1 MNLQHISVIQSKVFD
16 GMQIT
21 FKRMRKNCLR
31 QDNDWNELLEHYFRI
46 SISNCV
52 GNGNRLDYIFST
64 DLFLKSNLIRVN
76 SQNFSVMIHSN
87 LILLPQAYIG
97 HDRTQR

>member
-31 QDNDWNELLEHYFRI
+31 QDNDWNELLEHYVQTIVVRT
-46 SISNCV
+46 
-52 GNGNRLDYIFST
+52 RLDYIFST
-64 DLFLKSNLIRVN
+64 ALF
-76 SQNFSVMIHSN
+76 
-87 LILLPQAYIG
+87 
-97 HDRTQR
+97 

>member
-1 MNLQHISVIQSKVFD
+1 
-16 GMQIT
+16 MQIT
-21 FKRMRKNCLR
+21 FQRMRKNCLR
-31 QDNDWNELLEHYFRI
+31 QDNDWNELLEHYVQTIVVKFRKKMIIEIVRI

>member
-1 MNLQHISVIQSKVFD
+1 
-16 GMQIT
+16 MQIT

-46 SISNCV
+46 L
-52 GNGNRLDYIFST
+52 GNGNRLDFIFST
-64 DLFLKSNLIRVN
+64 DLLEKCNLIRVN

>member
-31 QDNDWNELLEHYFRI
+31 QDNDWNELLEHYFRMTPAVDI
-46 SISNCV
+46 IEAV
-52 GNGNRLDYIFST
+52 
-64 DLFLKSNLIRVN
+64 
-76 SQNFSVMIHSN
+76 
-87 LILLPQAYIG
+87 
-97 HDRTQR
+97 